1 MANNDLH
8 TITKIMQSFLEI
20 QKTIASFTQQNAAS
34 LGLTVSQMGIL
45 NTIYTKPD
53 LTLKAVTEMLSLPK
67 STVSVSVE
75 GLFQLGLVERA
86 QSQEDRRELKLNVTS
101 KGKELAKK
109 SIENSSSYR
118 AMMIALEKMPHEDI
132 QTLLR
137 IHSRLLTH
145 LQEIEYK

>member
-8 TITKIMQSFLEI
+8 TTTKIMQSFLEI
-20 QKTIASFTQQNAAS
+20 QKTIVSFTQQNAAS
-34 LGLTVSQMGIL
+34 LGLTVSQMGVL

-53 LTLKAVTEMLSLPK
+53 LTLKAVAEMLSLPK
-67 STVSVSVE
+67 STVSVGVE

-101 KGKELAKK
+101 EGKEIAKK

-118 AMMIALEKMPHEDI
+118 AMMIALEKMPQEDI

-145 LQEIEYK
+145 LQEIDHK